1 MNYLTKKGLRSFIL
15 LFIVFLNS
23 SVYSQSPFFK
33 SIKFDKSLKQFET
46 YAIYQD
52 SKGYIWFATSQ
63 GLFRHDGEETHKFG
77 ISDSLAPSPVT
88 SITEDRDSNIWV
100 GHRNGDIQQFNE
112 QYFTN
117 FSPEEGLSKNEITFL
132 FFDKANVL
140 WFGTLGEG
148 VYFFTGKNR
157 KRLYNL
163 NTDDGLTDDYAYTAV
178 QCPLGDL
185 YVGTDNGIAV
195 IDTST
200 CKVKKVISMKNGLP
214 DNIVKDLK
222 IIGNSLWI
230 CMDEGGIAIF
240 DVTSQQFTQLIPW
253 KFGRVNNFALRSDK
267 ECWVST
273 KSEGVIKFVIDSDKN
288 VNFKQF
294 NTLHGF
300 KSNKTNTIF
309 ADRERNIWIGEVSSI
324 VKSSASPF
332 EFLDEREGFAYS
344 NLFAFINDNTGRYWA
359 ATDKGLVRFTKNQ
372 MGKFDSKIFVPKSK
386 ESKTAFIS
394 LYQDSK
400 GDIWAGTYG
409 FGVYRINPNSF
420 EHKVFTSEN
429 GLSDNNI
436 IHITGKDSVIW
447 LSTLGGGACSFNAES
462 NAIKIY
468 STNEGL
474 SSNYLYSTF
483 IDSKNRIWIAQD
495 GGGIS
500 LIDGNSVTTNFIPDS
515 LNIRTVYGFAEDKDG
530 NIWFTSAE
538 QGFTCYA
545 NGEFILFDESTDFDI
560 DNVKSICSDND
571 GNIII
576 VSDEAIQIFLPEVQS
591 FKKFADEHGVSNLD
605 PNLNAISRDALGN
618 IWIATMKSIVLY
630 TPSFNNNNNVLPKV
644 LIQNKLLFFNPILD
658 DKNNFSFRENHISFE
673 FAGLWFQSPENILY
687 RYKLQNYDYGWSRP
701 THMRSVTY
709 SNLPPGNYQFILEV
723 SHEPGIWTSSPQ
735 ATYSFKIRP
744 PIHKT
749 WWFISISLIIIGSSI
764 YLAIKARFAKL
775 KRDKEILEKEVVKRT
790 ATIQQQKEEIESQ
803 RDYVIKQHDYISKQN
818 QNITSSIQYASRIQ
832 TAIFPPIEGMQKIL
846 GDCFILSR
854 PMEIV
859 SGDFYWVA
867 EKDDEIIL
875 AVADCTGHGV
885 PGAFM
890 SVLGTSLLNKIV
902 MNSTCCKPETLLN
915 LLRDEIKVALRQTG
929 KLDEA
934 KDGMD
939 MSLVQFNKTNL
950 ILNFAGANNPVV
962 IIRKDKIITLPCDRM
977 PIGIHPKEKPFSSE
991 TIQLEKG
998 DMLYL
1003 FSDGYSDQF
1012 GGSDYRKFFLKR
1024 FKELLLSIAPLSC
1037 DEQRVTLD
1045 KTMDDWKSG
1054 NHQNDDILVVGIR
1067 F

>member
-1 MNYLTKKGLRSFIL
+1 ML
-15 LFIVFLNS
+15 LFIVFSYS
-23 SVYSQSPFFK
+23 SGYPQSPFFTSIKLDK
-33 SIKFDKSLKQFET
+33 SIKQFET
-46 YAIYQD
+46 YTIFQD
-52 SKGYIWFATSQ
+52 SKGYIWFATNH
-63 GLFRHDGEETHKFG
+63 GLYRHDGVETYKFG
-77 ISDSLAPSPVT
+77 TSDSLTASPVT
-88 SITEDRDSNIWV
+88 SIAENLDSTIWI
-100 GHRNGDIQQFNE
+100 GHKNGEIQQFNGH
-112 QYFTN
+112 YFSN
-117 FSPEEGLSKNEITFL
+117 FLPEEGLSQAQINFM
-132 FFDKANVL
+132 FFDKANEL

-148 VYFFTGKNR
+148 VYYFSGNNR

-163 NTDDGLTDDYAYTAV
+163 NTDDGLTDNYAYTAV
-178 QCPLGDL
+178 QCPLGDI

-200 CKVKKVISMKNGLP
+200 RKVKKVISMKNGLP

-222 IIGNSLWI
+222 IIGSSLWI

-240 DVTSQQFTQLIPW
+240 DVTSQQFTQLVPW
-253 KFGRVNNFALRSDK
+253 EFGRANNFALRSDK

-273 KSEGVIKFVIDSDKN
+273 KSNGIIKFIIDSDKN

-294 NTLHGF
+294 NTLHGL
-300 KSNKTNTIF
+300 KSDKTNTVF

-332 EFLDEREGFAYS
+332 EFLDEREGFSYS

-359 ATDKGLVRFTKNQ
+359 ATDKGLVRFTKNR
-372 MGKFDSKIFVPKSK
+372 MGKFDSKIFEPKSN
-386 ESKTAFIS
+386 ESKSAFIS

-420 EHKVFTSEN
+420 EFKVYSIEN
-429 GLSDNNI
+429 RLPDNNI
-436 IHITGKDSVIW
+436 IHITGKDSIIW
-447 LSTLGGGACSFNAES
+447 FSTLGGGACSFNIES
-462 NAIKIY
+462 NSIKTVSI
-468 STNEGL
+468 NEGL
-474 SSNYLYSTF
+474 NSNYLYSTF

-500 LIDGNSVTTNFIPDS
+500 IIENGFVTSNFLPDS
-515 LNIRTVYGFAEDKDG
+515 LSIRTVYGFAEDKNG
-530 NIWFTSAE
+530 HIWFTSAE
-538 QGFTCYA
+538 LGLTCFENNEFKIFDKS
-545 NGEFILFDESTDFDI
+545 NGYELS
-560 DNVKSICSDND
+560 NARSICSDNN

-576 VSDEAIQIFLPEVQS
+576 VGDEAIQVFLPEVQS
-591 FKKFADEHGVSNLD
+591 FKKFADENGVSNLE
-605 PNLNAISRDALGN
+605 PNLNAISKDIWGN
-618 IWIATMKSIVLY
+618 IWIATVKSIVLY
-630 TPSFNNNNNVLPKV
+630 SPNFNNSNAVLPKV
-644 LIQNKLLFFNPILD
+644 LLRNKLLFFNPILD
-658 DKNNFSFRENHISFE
+658 NRKSFSFRENHLSFE
-673 FAGLWFQSPENILY
+673 FAGFWYQSPENILY
-687 RYKLQNYDYGWSRP
+687 RYKLQNYDYDWSRP
-701 THMRSVTY
+701 TQSRSVTY
-709 SNLPPGNYQFILEV
+709 SNLPPGSYQFVLEV

-735 ATYSFKIRP
+735 AAYTFKIRP

-803 RDYVIKQHDYISKQN
+803 RDYVIKQHDFISKQN

-832 TAIFPPIEGMQKIL
+832 TAIFPPIEGMQQIL
-846 GDCFILSR
+846 GDCFILNR

-867 EKDDEIIL
+867 QKDDEIIL

-890 SVLGTSLLNKIV
+890 SVLGTSLLNKIII
-902 MNSTCCKPETLLN
+902 NSSCCQPEMLLN
-915 LLRDEIKVALRQTG
+915 LLREEIKVALRQTG
-929 KLDEA
+929 KFDEA

-939 MSLVQFNKTNL
+939 MALVQYNKKSLV
-950 ILNFAGANNPVV
+950 LNFAGANNPAV
-962 IIRKDKIITLPCDRM
+962 IIRNSQLITLPCDRM

-991 TIQLEKG
+991 TIQLETG

-1037 DEQRVTLD
+1037 DEQRSTLD
-1045 KTMDDWKSG
+1045 KIMDDWKAG